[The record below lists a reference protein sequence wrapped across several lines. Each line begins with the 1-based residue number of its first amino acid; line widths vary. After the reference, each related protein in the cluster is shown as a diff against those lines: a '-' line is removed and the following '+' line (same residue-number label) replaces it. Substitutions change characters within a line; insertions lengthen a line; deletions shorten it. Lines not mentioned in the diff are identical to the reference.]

1 MTDTTLRKYVEN
13 QVRAK
18 HSRRRMG
25 LIIGVVLNLFVFG
38 YMYFIHTQVTYIT
51 QPDNLV
57 LAASGLVSSNIPNMK
72 ASAAAAIKEEAPQV
86 ATFLADA
93 IRNEVPKLLREQ
105 LETMVVEY
113 TTGLAGYAA
122 TQYNESFVAIV
133 DIAEPEIKKAIDAN
147 SDAERDIVVMQ
158 FLERQVDVAVAD
170 LTKRNEGTDPV
181 LSKLDASH
189 DALVSLNKRVSDV
202 TAKTGKGAGRKDQ
215 LEKKFLYTLWRF
227 IQKEYPDLKE
237 ETTVEDA
244 PALAE
249 PIKKKK

>member
-1 MTDTTLRKYVEN
+1 MTDTTLRKYMEA
-13 QVRAK
+13 QIRAK
-18 HSRRRMG
+18 HGRRRMG
-25 LIIGVVLNLFVFG
+25 LIVGLILNLAVFG
-38 YMYFIHTQVTYIT
+38 YLYFIHTQVTYIA

-57 LAASGLVSSNIPNMK
+57 AAASGLITSNIPNMK
-72 ASAAAAIKEEAPQV
+72 QSAAAAIKEEAPQV

-122 TQYNESFVAIV
+122 EQYNASFTAIL
-133 DIAEPEIKKAIDAN
+133 DIAEPEIKKAIAADTD
-147 SDAERDIVVMQ
+147 SERDIVVMQ
-158 FLERQVDVAVAD
+158 FLEKQVDVAVAD
-170 LTKRNEGTDPV
+170 LSKRNEGQDPV

-189 DALVSLNKRVSDV
+189 TALVTLNQRVKDV
-202 TAKTGKGAGRKDQ
+202 TAKGDNAPRKAQ

-237 ETTVEDA
+237 ETTLEED
-244 PALAE
+244 PALAD
-249 PIKKKK
+249 PVKKKK

>member
-18 HSRRRMG
+18 HSRRRLG
-25 LIIGVVLNLFVFG
+25 LIIGLVLNLFVFG
-38 YMYFIHTQVTYIT
+38 YLYFIHTQVTYIT

-57 LAASGLVSSNIPNMK
+57 AAASGLVSSNIPNMK

-93 IRNEVPKLLREQ
+93 IRTEVPRLLREQ

-122 TQYNESFVAIV
+122 TQYNTSFAAIL
-133 DIAEPEIKKAIDAN
+133 DIAEPEIKKAIASN
-147 SDAERDIVVMQ
+147 SDEERDIVVMQ
-158 FLERQVDVAVAD
+158 FLEKQVDAAVAD
-170 LTKRNEGTDPV
+170 LSRRNEGQDPV

-189 DALVSLNKRVSDV
+189 TALVTLNKRVEGV
-202 TAKTGKGAGRKDQ
+202 TSKAHKSAGKKAQ

-227 IQKEYPDLKE
+227 IQKEYPDLKD
-237 ETTVEDA
+237 ETTLEED
-244 PALAE
+244 PAIAD